1 MNRILLLGAGGQ
13 LGQEINKD
21 LSKNHD
27 ILSLTKKECDITNYS
42 FLEEKIKL
50 FKPKVIINA
59 AAYTNVDDAEN
70 NESLADNINHL
81 AVNNLA
87 RLSKDYKVVLIH
99 FSTDYIFNH
108 KINKPIS
115 EDEKEDPINVYG
127 LTKYLG
133 EKSII
138 RNMENFYILRIS
150 WVYGKYGKNFPKT
163 ILNLAKNKKE
173 LNIVDDQIGSPTPTS
188 LISSVINKLL
198 VLHFKGENYFG
209 IYNLSPNG
217 SCSWYEIGNFILGHV
232 KDKKNFKLKTI
243 NKISSKEFKS
253 LAKRPK
259 YSYLDNSKIQ
269 KVLNVNIHDWKYYL
283 KDFIESNYEN

>member
-42 FLEEKIKL
+42 LLEEKIKL
-50 FKPKVIINA
+50 FKPKVIINT

-81 AVNNLA
+81 AVNKLA

-108 KINKPIS
+108 KINEPIN

-138 RNMENFYILRIS
+138 RNMEDFYILRIS

-163 ILNLAKNKKE
+163 ILKLAKNKKE

>member
-81 AVNNLA
+81 AVNKLA

-108 KINKPIS
+108 KINEPIS

-163 ILNLAKNKKE
+163 ILKLAKNKKE

-209 IYNLSPNG
+209 IYNLSPSG
-217 SCSWYEIGNFILGHV
+217 SCSWYEIGNFILEHV

-283 KDFIESNYEN
+283 KDFIDSNYEN

>member
-42 FLEEKIKL
+42 FVEEKIKL

-70 NESLADNINHL
+70 NKSLADNINHL
-81 AVNNLA
+81 AVNKLA
-87 RLSKDYKVVLIH
+87 RLSKDYRVVLIH

-108 KINKPIS
+108 KINEPIS

-163 ILNLAKNKKE
+163 ILKLAKNKKE

>member
-13 LGQEINKD
+13 LGKEINKD

-42 FLEEKIKL
+42 LLEEKIKL

-81 AVNNLA
+81 AVNKLA
-87 RLSKDYKVVLIH
+87 RLSRDYKVVLIH

-108 KINKPIS
+108 KINEPIS

-163 ILNLAKNKKE
+163 ILKLAKNKKE
-173 LNIVDDQIGSPTPTS
+173 LNIVSDQIGSPTPTS

-198 VLHFKGENYFG
+198 VLHFKGDNCFG

-259 YSYLDNSKIQ
+259 YSYLDNSKIK

-283 KDFIESNYEN
+283 KDFIDSNYGN

>member
-13 LGQEINKD
+13 LGQEIYKD
-21 LSKNHD
+21 LSNNYD

-42 FLEEKIKL
+42 FVEEKIKL

-59 AAYTNVDDAEN
+59 AAFTNVDDAEN

-81 AVNNLA
+81 AVDNLA
-87 RLSKDYKVVLIH
+87 RLSKNYKVVLIH

-108 KINKPIS
+108 KINEPID
-115 EDEKEDPINVYG
+115 EDEKEDPINLYG

-138 RNMENFYILRIS
+138 KNMENFYILRIS

-163 ILNLAKNKKE
+163 ILKLAKNKKE
-173 LNIVDDQIGSPTPTS
+173 LNIVSDQIGSPTPTS
-188 LISSVINKLL
+188 LISSVLNKLL

-259 YSYLDNSKIQ
+259 YSYLDNSKIK

-283 KDFIESNYEN
+283 KDFIDSNYGN

>member
-1 MNRILLLGAGGQ
+1 MSRILLLGAGGQ

-42 FLEEKIKL
+42 LLEEKIKL

-81 AVNNLA
+81 AVNKLA

-108 KINKPIS
+108 KINEPIS

-163 ILNLAKNKKE
+163 ILKLAKNKKE

-243 NKISSKEFKS
+243 NKISSTEFKS

-259 YSYLDNSKIQ
+259 YSYLDNSKIK
-269 KVLNVNIHDWKYYL
+269 KVLNVNIHNWKYYL

>member
-1 MNRILLLGAGGQ
+1 MSRILLLGAGGQ

-70 NESLADNINHL
+70 NESMADNINHL
-81 AVNNLA
+81 AVNKLA
-87 RLSKDYKVVLIH
+87 RLSKDYRVVLIH

-108 KINKPIS
+108 KINEPIS

-163 ILNLAKNKKE
+163 ILKLAKNKKE

-198 VLHFKGENYFG
+198 VLHFKGENYYG

-217 SCSWYEIGNFILGHV
+217 SCSWYEIGNFILRHV

>member
-42 FLEEKIKL
+42 LLEEKIKL

-81 AVNNLA
+81 AVNKLA

-108 KINKPIS
+108 KINEPIS

-138 RNMENFYILRIS
+138 RNMEDFYILRIS

-163 ILNLAKNKKE
+163 ILKLAKNKKE

>member
-81 AVNNLA
+81 AVNKLA
-87 RLSKDYKVVLIH
+87 KLSKDYKVVLIH

-108 KINKPIS
+108 KINEPIS

-163 ILNLAKNKKE
+163 ILKLAKNKKE

-188 LISSVINKLL
+188 LVSSVINKLL
-198 VLHFKGENYFG
+198 VLHFKGENFFG

-232 KDKKNFKLKTI
+232 KDKKNVKLKTI

>member
-42 FLEEKIKL
+42 LLEEKIKL

-81 AVNNLA
+81 AVNKLA

-108 KINKPIS
+108 KINEPIS

-138 RNMENFYILRIS
+138 RNMEDFYILRIS

-163 ILNLAKNKKE
+163 ILKLAKNKKE

-209 IYNLSPNG
+209 IYNLSPSG
-217 SCSWYEIGNFILGHV
+217 SCSWYEIGNFILEHV

>member
-13 LGQEINKD
+13 LGQEIYKD
-21 LSKNHD
+21 LSNNYD

-42 FLEEKIKL
+42 FVEEKIKL

-70 NESLADNINHL
+70 NESLAHKINHL
-81 AVNNLA
+81 AVDNLA
-87 RLSKDYKVVLIH
+87 RLTKNYKVVLIH

-108 KINKPIS
+108 KINEPID
-115 EDEKEDPINVYG
+115 EDEKEDPINLYG

-138 RNMENFYILRIS
+138 RNMKNFYILRIS

-163 ILNLAKNKKE
+163 ILKLAKNKKE
-173 LNIVDDQIGSPTPTS
+173 LNIVSDQIGSPTPTS
-188 LISSVINKLL
+188 LISSVLNKLL
-198 VLHFKGENYFG
+198 VLHFKGDNYFG
-209 IYNLSPNG
+209 IYNLSPSG
-217 SCSWYEIGNFILGHV
+217 SCSWYEIGNFILEHV
-232 KDKKNFKLKTI
+232 KDKKKFKLKTI

-259 YSYLDNSKIQ
+259 YSYLDNSKIK

-283 KDFIESNYEN
+283 KDFIDSNYGN

>member
-42 FLEEKIKL
+42 LLEEKIKL

-81 AVNNLA
+81 AVNKLA
-87 RLSKDYKVVLIH
+87 KLSKDYKVVLIH

-108 KINKPIS
+108 KINEPIS

-163 ILNLAKNKKE
+163 ILKLAKNKKE

-198 VLHFKGENYFG
+198 VLHFKGDNCFG

-243 NKISSKEFKS
+243 NKISSEEFKS

-259 YSYLDNSKIQ
+259 YSYLDNSKIK

-283 KDFIESNYEN
+283 KDFIDSNYGN

>member
-81 AVNNLA
+81 AVNKLA
-87 RLSKDYKVVLIH
+87 RLSKDYKAVLIH

-108 KINKPIS
+108 KINEPIS
-115 EDEKEDPINVYG
+115 ENEKEDPINVYG

-138 RNMENFYILRIS
+138 RNMEDFYILRIS

-163 ILNLAKNKKE
+163 ILKLAKNKKE

-283 KDFIESNYEN
+283 KDFIDSNYEN

>member
-1 MNRILLLGAGGQ
+1 MSRILLLGAGGQ

-87 RLSKDYKVVLIH
+87 RLSKNYKVVLIH

-108 KINKPIS
+108 KINEPIS

-173 LNIVDDQIGSPTPTS
+173 LNIVSDQIGSPTPTS

-198 VLHFKGENYFG
+198 VLHFKDENYFG

-259 YSYLDNSKIQ
+259 YSYLDNSKIK

-283 KDFIESNYEN
+283 KDFIDSNYEN

>member
-1 MNRILLLGAGGQ
+1 MSRILLLGAGGQ

-70 NESLADNINHL
+70 NESMADNINHL
-81 AVNNLA
+81 AVNKLA

-108 KINKPIS
+108 KINEPIS

-163 ILNLAKNKKE
+163 ILKLAKNKKE

-198 VLHFKGENYFG
+198 VLHFKGENYYG

-259 YSYLDNSKIQ
+259 YSYLDNSKIK

-283 KDFIESNYEN
+283 KDFIESNYED

>member
-42 FLEEKIKL
+42 LLEEKIKL

-81 AVNNLA
+81 AVNKLA

-108 KINKPIS
+108 KINEPIS

-163 ILNLAKNKKE
+163 ILKLAKNKKE

>member
-81 AVNNLA
+81 AVNKLA

-108 KINKPIS
+108 KINEPIS

-163 ILNLAKNKKE
+163 ILKLAKNKKE

-209 IYNLSPNG
+209 IYNLSPSG
-217 SCSWYEIGNFILGHV
+217 SCSWYEIGNFILEHV

-259 YSYLDNSKIQ
+259 YSYLDNSKIK

-283 KDFIESNYEN
+283 KDFIDSNYGN

>member
-42 FLEEKIKL
+42 LLEEKIKL

-81 AVNNLA
+81 AVNKLA
-87 RLSKDYKVVLIH
+87 KLSKDYKVVLIH

-108 KINKPIS
+108 KINEPIS

-163 ILNLAKNKKE
+163 ILKLAKNKKE

-198 VLHFKGENYFG
+198 VLHFKGENYYG

-217 SCSWYEIGNFILGHV
+217 SCSWYEIGDFILEHV

-283 KDFIESNYEN
+283 KDFIESNYED

>member
-70 NESLADNINHL
+70 NKSLADNINHL
-81 AVNNLA
+81 AVNKLA
-87 RLSKDYKVVLIH
+87 RLSKDYRVVLIH

-108 KINKPIS
+108 KINEPIS

-163 ILNLAKNKKE
+163 ILKLAKNKKE

-198 VLHFKGENYFG
+198 VLHFKGENYYG

>member
-42 FLEEKIKL
+42 LLEEKIKL

-81 AVNNLA
+81 AVKKLA

-108 KINKPIS
+108 KINEPIS

-138 RNMENFYILRIS
+138 RNMEDFYILRIS

-163 ILNLAKNKKE
+163 ILKLAKNKKE

>member
-42 FLEEKIKL
+42 FVEEKIKL

-70 NESLADNINHL
+70 NKSLADNINHL
-81 AVNNLA
+81 AVNKLA

-108 KINKPIS
+108 KINEPIS

-138 RNMENFYILRIS
+138 RNMEDFYILRIS

-163 ILNLAKNKKE
+163 ILKLAKNKKE

-198 VLHFKGENYFG
+198 VLHFKGENYYG

>member
-13 LGQEINKD
+13 LGKEINKD

-81 AVNNLA
+81 AVDNLA
-87 RLSKDYKVVLIH
+87 RLSKNYKVVLIH

-108 KINKPIS
+108 KINEPIS

-138 RNMENFYILRIS
+138 KNMENFYILRIS

-163 ILNLAKNKKE
+163 ILRLAKNKKE
-173 LNIVDDQIGSPTPTS
+173 LNIVSDQIGSPTPTS

-198 VLHFKGENYFG
+198 VLHFKGSDCFG
-209 IYNLSPNG
+209 IYNLSPSG
-217 SCSWYEIGNFILGHV
+217 SCSWYEIGNFILEHV
-232 KDKKNFKLKTI
+232 KDKKKFKLKTI

-259 YSYLDNSKIQ
+259 YSYLDNSKIK

-283 KDFIESNYEN
+283 KDFIDSNYGN

>member
-42 FLEEKIKL
+42 FVEEKIKL

-59 AAYTNVDDAEN
+59 AAYTNVDEAEN
-70 NESLADNINHL
+70 NESLTDNINHL
-81 AVNNLA
+81 AVDNLA
-87 RLSKDYKVVLIH
+87 RLSKNYKVVLIH

-108 KINKPIS
+108 KINEPIS
-115 EDEKEDPINVYG
+115 EDEKKDPINVYG

-163 ILNLAKNKKE
+163 ILKLAKNKKE

>member
-70 NESLADNINHL
+70 NESMADNINHL
-81 AVNNLA
+81 AVNKLA

-108 KINKPIS
+108 KINEPIS

-138 RNMENFYILRIS
+138 RNMEDFYILRIS

-163 ILNLAKNKKE
+163 ILKLAKNKKE

-198 VLHFKGENYFG
+198 VLHFKGENYYG

-259 YSYLDNSKIQ
+259 YSYLDNSKIK

>member
-42 FLEEKIKL
+42 LLEEKIKL

-81 AVNNLA
+81 AVNKLA

-108 KINKPIS
+108 KINEPIS

-138 RNMENFYILRIS
+138 RNMEDFYILRIS

-163 ILNLAKNKKE
+163 ILKLAKNKKE

-198 VLHFKGENYFG
+198 VLHFKGENYYG

>member
-42 FLEEKIKL
+42 FVEEKIKL

-70 NESLADNINHL
+70 NKSLADNINHL
-81 AVNNLA
+81 AVNKLA
-87 RLSKDYKVVLIH
+87 RLSKDYRVVLIH

-108 KINKPIS
+108 KINEPIS

-163 ILNLAKNKKE
+163 ILKLAKNKKE

-217 SCSWYEIGNFILGHV
+217 SCSWYEIGNFILVHV

>member
-13 LGQEINKD
+13 LGQEIYKD
-21 LSKNHD
+21 LSNNYD

-42 FLEEKIKL
+42 FVEEKIKL

-81 AVNNLA
+81 AVDNLA
-87 RLSKDYKVVLIH
+87 RLSKNYKVVLIH

-108 KINKPIS
+108 KINEPIS

-138 RNMENFYILRIS
+138 KNMENFYILRIS

-163 ILNLAKNKKE
+163 ILRLARNKKE
-173 LNIVDDQIGSPTPTS
+173 LNIVSDQIGSPTPTS

-198 VLHFKGENYFG
+198 VLHFKDENYFG
-209 IYNLSPNG
+209 IYNLSPSG

-283 KDFIESNYEN
+283 KDFIDSNYEN

>member
-42 FLEEKIKL
+42 FVEEKIKL

-70 NESLADNINHL
+70 NKSLADNINHL
-81 AVNNLA
+81 AVNKLA

-108 KINKPIS
+108 KINEPIS

-163 ILNLAKNKKE
+163 ILKLAKNKKE

-198 VLHFKGENYFG
+198 VLHFKGENYYG

>member
-1 MNRILLLGAGGQ
+1 MSRILLLGAGGQ

-81 AVNNLA
+81 AVNKLA

-108 KINKPIS
+108 KINEPIS

-138 RNMENFYILRIS
+138 RNMEDFYILRIS

-163 ILNLAKNKKE
+163 ILKLAKNKKE

>member
-81 AVNNLA
+81 AVNKLA
-87 RLSKDYKVVLIH
+87 KLSKDYKVVLIH

-108 KINKPIS
+108 KINEPIS

-133 EKSII
+133 EQSII

-163 ILNLAKNKKE
+163 ILKLAKNKKE

-188 LISSVINKLL
+188 LVSSVINKLL
-198 VLHFKGENYFG
+198 VLHFKGENFFG

-283 KDFIESNYEN
+283 KDFIESNHEN

>member
-42 FLEEKIKL
+42 LLEEKIKL

-81 AVNNLA
+81 AVNKLA

-108 KINKPIS
+108 KINEPIN

-138 RNMENFYILRIS
+138 RNMEDFYILRIS

-163 ILNLAKNKKE
+163 ILKLAKNKKE

>member
-1 MNRILLLGAGGQ
+1 MSRILLLGAGGQ

-87 RLSKDYKVVLIH
+87 RLSKNYKVVLIH

-108 KINKPIS
+108 KINEPIS

-163 ILNLAKNKKE
+163 ILKLAKNKKE

-198 VLHFKGENYFG
+198 VLHFKGENYYG

-259 YSYLDNSKIQ
+259 YSYLDNSKIK

>member
-42 FLEEKIKL
+42 SLEEKIKL

-81 AVNNLA
+81 AVNKLA

-108 KINKPIS
+108 KINEPIN

-138 RNMENFYILRIS
+138 RNMEDFYILRIS

-163 ILNLAKNKKE
+163 ILKLAKNKKE

>member
-42 FLEEKIKL
+42 FVEEKIKL

-70 NESLADNINHL
+70 NKSLADNINHL
-81 AVNNLA
+81 AVNKLA
-87 RLSKDYKVVLIH
+87 RLSKDYRVVLIH

-108 KINKPIS
+108 KINEPIS

-138 RNMENFYILRIS
+138 RNMEDFYILRIS

-163 ILNLAKNKKE
+163 ILKLAKNKKE
-173 LNIVDDQIGSPTPTS
+173 LDIVDDQIGSPTPTS

>member
-42 FLEEKIKL
+42 LLEEKIKL

-81 AVNNLA
+81 AVNKLA

-108 KINKPIS
+108 KINEPIS

-163 ILNLAKNKKE
+163 ILKLAKNKKE

-283 KDFIESNYEN
+283 KDFIESNYED

>member
-1 MNRILLLGAGGQ
+1 MSRILLLGAGGQ

-70 NESLADNINHL
+70 NESMADNINHL
-81 AVNNLA
+81 AVNKLA

-108 KINKPIS
+108 KINEPIS

-163 ILNLAKNKKE
+163 ILKLAKNKKE

-198 VLHFKGENYFG
+198 VLHFKGENYYG

-259 YSYLDNSKIQ
+259 YSYLDNSKIK

>member
-42 FLEEKIKL
+42 LLEEKIKL

-81 AVNNLA
+81 AVNKLA

-108 KINKPIS
+108 KINEPIS

-138 RNMENFYILRIS
+138 RNMEDFYILRIS

-163 ILNLAKNKKE
+163 ILKLAKNKKE

-209 IYNLSPNG
+209 IYNLSPSG
-217 SCSWYEIGNFILGHV
+217 SCSWYEIGNFILEHV

-283 KDFIESNYEN
+283 KDFIDSNYGN

>member
-81 AVNNLA
+81 AVNKLA

-108 KINKPIS
+108 KINEPIS

-163 ILNLAKNKKE
+163 ILKLAKNKKE

-259 YSYLDNSKIQ
+259 YSYLDNSKIK

-283 KDFIESNYEN
+283 KDFIDSNYGN